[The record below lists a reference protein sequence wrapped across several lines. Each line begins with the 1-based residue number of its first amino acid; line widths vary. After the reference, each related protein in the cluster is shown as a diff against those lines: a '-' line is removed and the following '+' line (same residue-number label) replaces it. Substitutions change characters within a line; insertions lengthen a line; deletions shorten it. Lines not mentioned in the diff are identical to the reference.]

1 MVLGLELWALTLSRQ
16 VFYHLSYAPSSF
28 GMRLKK
34 KDTKVEEGLF
44 GKRKGTRE
52 KKDGGQERIM
62 GVCEYDQS
70 MLYACIKMSQ

>member
-1 MVLGLELWALTLSRQ
+1 
-16 VFYHLSYAPSSF
+16 
-28 GMRLKK
+28 MRLKK